1 MKIIKITTLQ
11 LVDKSP
17 QMPTLEDPPK
27 LTEKF
32 CTGPLSPV
40 VRNLSSCLTLLPSK

>member
-11 LVDKSP
+11 LADKSP
-17 QMPTLEDPPK
+17 QMPTLEDPTK

-32 CTGPLSPV
+32 CIEPLFPA
-40 VRNLSSCLTLLPSK
+40 VRS